1 MPKRS
6 KQDKRSLFSSILT
19 KVLAAAFVVGCIV
32 TIYATER
39 DRAKKVRELASIQN
53 KIDTYELE
61 NADLQRVLDSD
72 DMSVYIEQIALEE
85 RGYAYPD
92 ERRFYDTSRD

>member
-6 KQDKRSLFSSILT
+6 KQDRRGLFNKVLI
-19 KVLAAAFVVGCIV
+19 KVLAAAFVIGCIV

-39 DRAKKVRELASIQN
+39 DRADKERELASIQN

-61 NADLQRVLDSD
+61 NADLQRILDSD
-72 DMSVYIEQIALEE
+72 DISVYIEKIAVEE